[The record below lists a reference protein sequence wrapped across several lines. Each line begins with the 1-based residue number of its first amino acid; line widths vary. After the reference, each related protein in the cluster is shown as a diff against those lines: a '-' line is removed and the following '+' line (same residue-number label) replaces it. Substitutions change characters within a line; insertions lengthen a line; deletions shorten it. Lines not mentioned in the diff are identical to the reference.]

1 MLPTNF
7 YIYQKAIRKA
17 RLRSELSVI
26 LSHIEND
33 RYLTEEAKTELRY
46 GLYLKLRFTYWGD
59 LMDKVKVLYPAR
71 SGNTALKKGM
81 ICELLEIIP
90 KEEAGAFTWPEKN
103 LEEERNYHF

>member
-46 GLYLKLRFTYWGD
+46 GLYLKLRFTY
-59 LMDKVKVLYPAR
+59 
-71 SGNTALKKGM
+71 
-81 ICELLEIIP
+81 
-90 KEEAGAFTWPEKN
+90 
-103 LEEERNYHF
+103 